1 MSEDSS
7 SDEEL
12 WLPTERTVCR
22 KKLNCWECGKNFP
35 NMHGLMSHYLSHN
48 VPATCHI
55 CKITFRRLTSLST
68 HLDNVHP
75 RFCKMCGVAFNNVW
89 ELNKHAETDCR
100 SAVYLDEPRDNC
112 CNEVTI
118 ELTEGSEVCDAVP
131 DPRPIETKE
140 IMPGGP
146 ETSDNSIEYI
156 VGEDD
161 KDTDSDEVGGED
173 SDSSTTSESDDT
185 DETVSGTSSSDKL
198 EENDGSNSRSMD
210 LLNKSSNPPPSKIKQ
225 STPPKPD
232 SLFCHVCNRGPFRS
246 VKVHM
251 RFCCGVKVKRCHL
264 CFKEFPTE
272 EALKEHRLSLYK
284 CHICEQVLST
294 WTLYKDHQCPKGIR
308 SPCVLFCSGYMPK
321 ACKICKSFFTC
332 ERALLNHVAKVH
344 TKLVSTKF
352 CILTNPS
359 LSTDQKISPVVSGT
373 AVITSPSYSGQSP
386 SGVNQVINGNV
397 FVGQPFASSMPT
409 AVRPS
414 AGVVPKVSTFANGV
428 PAKIM
433 IVQKMLPNDP
443 QVVQQQ
449 SAKNQAAIMV
459 QNNIKRPHV
468 MQKPPL
474 HAQPSGSSSHVR
486 TSPIKT
492 TSSAA
497 HDTQMKDALVNHNN
511 LPQTH
516 PTTPVVSEK
525 PASSPPAPT
534 IMAMFENGSH
544 DVALMKRMNTSWR
557 FKASYPCRHCGAMS
571 RQPALIISHRYL
583 HRGRRSHLCQCGRA
597 FKHRL
602 HLLRHCI
609 QHAEATSYI
618 CVSCGETFTGAKL
631 LAKHMKGKSK
641 KKPHPSGHTSKH
653 RHKNKCMMPL
663 TCDCGRL
670 FLRPSAYIW
679 HQLKNRAQTKQWDM
693 QISKH

>member
-232 SLFCHVCNRGPFRS
+232 SLFCHVCNRG
-246 VKVHM
+246 
-251 RFCCGVKVKRCHL
+251 HL
-264 CFKEFPTE
+264 
-272 EALKEHRLSLYK
+272 
-284 CHICEQVLST
+284 
-294 WTLYKDHQCPKGIR
+294 
-308 SPCVLFCSGYMPK
+308 
-321 ACKICKSFFTC
+321 
-332 ERALLNHVAKVH
+332 
-344 TKLVSTKF
+344 
-352 CILTNPS
+352 
-359 LSTDQKISPVVSGT
+359 

-474 HAQPSGSSSHVR
+474 HAQPSGSSHMLE
-486 TSPIKT
+486 
-492 TSSAA
+492 
-497 HDTQMKDALVNHNN
+497 H
-511 LPQTH
+511 LP
-516 PTTPVVSEK
+516 
-525 PASSPPAPT
+525 
-534 IMAMFENGSH
+534 
-544 DVALMKRMNTSWR
+544 
-557 FKASYPCRHCGAMS
+557 
-571 RQPALIISHRYL
+571 
-583 HRGRRSHLCQCGRA
+583 
-597 FKHRL
+597 
-602 HLLRHCI
+602 
-609 QHAEATSYI
+609 
-618 CVSCGETFTGAKL
+618 
-631 LAKHMKGKSK
+631 
-641 KKPHPSGHTSKH
+641 
-653 RHKNKCMMPL
+653 
-663 TCDCGRL
+663 
-670 FLRPSAYIW
+670 
-679 HQLKNRAQTKQWDM
+679 
-693 QISKH
+693 